1 MQPETRTVDP
11 VSRLEG
17 PWRWAYEI
25 GMGLLA
31 VVVLAFIAVESVDW
45 VHVVNVAVWVIFVL
59 DYVVRLALSDNR
71 RTFVRRQWPDLVSI
85 LPADLFR
92 IARAFRLFRLLR
104 AGRVLW
110 RSSATLRGV
119 LDTNGL
125 STVLA
130 VSGGVVLAGGF
141 GIWIVEPAMGT
152 LGDGIWWSIVT
163 ATTVGYGDLSPMT
176 TIGRVLAVVLMIVGI
191 GTIGM
196 ITGSIATYF
205 IEDEGRDLPRQ
216 VNFVREELGRWHDLS
231 HADRRRVAVLLDGL
245 AEEAPA

>member
-1 MQPETRTVDP
+1 M
-11 VSRLEG
+11 
-17 PWRWAYEI
+17 
-25 GMGLLA
+25 
-31 VVVLAFIAVESVDW
+31 
-45 VHVVNVAVWVIFVL
+45 
-59 DYVVRLALSDNR
+59 
-71 RTFVRRQWPDLVSI
+71 RRQWADLVSI

-92 IARAFRLFRLLR
+92 VARAFRLFRLLR

-119 LDTNGL
+119 LDTKGL

-176 TIGRVLAVVLMIVGI
+176 TTGRVLAVVLMIVGI

-216 VNFVREELGRWHDLS
+216 VNCVREELGRWHNLS
-231 HADRRRVAVLLDGL
+231 QAERRRVAVLLDGL
-245 AEEAPA
+245 AGEDPA